1 MHKFAMPVL
10 AALLGL
16 ALADPAGADTAQLLF
31 SAAEKATIQHY
42 FGDGSGG
49 AAQPGKGKDGK
60 GKKGKGVGNQGL
72 PPGLARKQQLP
83 PGIAKRQLPSTLI
96 AQLPPPPKGFERVIV
111 DDNVLLVEIATKVV
125 HDIVEHVVR

>member
-16 ALADPAGADTAQLLF
+16 ALAGPAGADTAQLLF

-49 AAQPGKGKDGK
+49 AAQPGKDGK

-72 PPGLARKQQLP
+72 PPGLAKKQQLP
-83 PGIAKRQLPSTLI
+83 PGIAKRQLPTTLI

-111 DDNVLLVEIATKVV
+111 DDNVLLVEIATQIVQ
-125 HDIVEHVVR
+125 DIVEHAVR